1 MPGSRPW
8 GGDYVTPGSAP
19 LPNSLLHSPTM
30 ITPAAQLGYYHGTE
44 RLRYVGSWAIGA
56 LAAIVLGTL
65 GVVISFFAAPGTV
78 AQMCARLRGRTLL
91 WISGI
96 VVESEGSEHLDA
108 DAAYVFVA
116 NHQSTLDTLALL
128 VALPLPFR
136 SLAKTS
142 LFRIPLVGWTMRRLG
157 YVPDDLGANDSIAKV
172 LSTSRQRSARP
183 ISTVVF
189 AEGAR
194 TAEGEVARFRSGF
207 VYLARAVGVPIVPV
221 ALVNSGHLMPS
232 GRRFA
237 DPGSIQVRIGAPMH
251 ADPEVAASD
260 IAATARAAV
269 TELMKATAP

>member
-1 MPGSRPW
+1 M
-8 GGDYVTPGSAP
+8 
-19 LPNSLLHSPTM
+19 
-30 ITPAAQLGYYHGTE
+30 
-44 RLRYVGSWAIGA
+44 
-56 LAAIVLGTL
+56 
-65 GVVISFFAAPGTV
+65 
-78 AQMCARLRGRTLL
+78 
-91 WISGI
+91 
-96 VVESEGSEHLDA
+96 VEIEGSEHLDA

-142 LFRIPLVGWTMRRLG
+142 LFRIPLVGWTMRRIG
-157 YVPDDLGANDSIAKV
+157 YVPDDLGANDSIANDSIAKV
-172 LSTSRQRSARP
+172 LSTSRQRSART

-194 TAEGEVARFRSGF
+194 TAEGELARFRSGF

-237 DPGSIQVRIGAPMH
+237 DPGSIQVRIGVPMH

-260 IAATARAAV
+260 IAAAARAAV